1 MKSHKF
7 DSFRDRIL
15 LEHNKLQ
22 VKSSH
27 LVKKLNILIAAGG
40 IVPEQVGGSRRIVF
54 ETAKKLAQRG
64 HQVHVLVPQTR
75 RNYPLQEKVIDNM
88 LVFRYPI
95 KRSNEIK
102 NGIFHILKSATL
114 FRRLCG
120 QYNYDILHFHS
131 PLQAFGILFSKGIA
145 SVPTIYSLHSP
156 CGKEY
161 RSNIGISNDTPLN
174 KIFQKFKLNI
184 YSGALKFIERICLS
198 RSKVII
204 VTSEFMKGQIA
215 EEHGEKFLLKTIIIP
230 GGCDISKFRLSEGKE
245 KIKIKLGLPV
255 NRFILL
261 TVRRLVKRMGLENLI
276 RAMSYIRKKDRN
288 ILLLIGGSGY
298 LKQKLERMI
307 NELKLNECVKLL
319 GFIKEER
326 LPWFYQAADLFILP
340 SVTLEGFGLSS
351 IESLAAGT
359 PVLATP
365 VGGSIEILSGLDR
378 DLLFEDIDSLA
389 IARKILHYVN
399 RPQKLQRIQEKCR
412 SYVMERYSCEKITR
426 QIERTY
432 VRTLYAKDF

>member
-1 MKSHKF
+1 MTFYLNATRSVRKRSN
-7 DSFRDRIL
+7 L
-15 LEHNKLQ
+15 T
-22 VKSSH
+22 
-27 LVKKLNILIAAGG
+27 KKLNTLIVAGG
-40 IVPEQVGGSRRIVF
+40 IVPEQMGGSHRIVF
-54 ETAKKLAQRG
+54 ETAKRLAQRG
-64 HQVHVLVPQTR
+64 HQVHVLVPQTG
-75 RNYPLQEKVIDNM
+75 RNYPLEEEITDNM

-95 KRSNEIK
+95 KRGGKIK

-120 QYNYDILHFHS
+120 QHNYDILHFHS
-131 PLQAFGILFSKGIA
+131 PLQAFCILFLKGIT

-161 RSNIGISNDTPLN
+161 RSNIGTSNDRLLN

-184 YSGALKFIERICLS
+184 YSEALKFIEKICLS
-198 RSKVII
+198 RSKVIV
-204 VTSEFMKGQIA
+204 VTSEFMKGQVA

-230 GGCDISKFRLSEGKE
+230 GGCDISKFKPSEGKE
-245 KIKIKLGLPV
+245 KIRIKLGLPA
-255 NRFILL
+255 NKFIFL

-276 RAMSYIRKKDRN
+276 RAASYIRKKNRSFL
-288 ILLLIGGSGY
+288 ILIGGSGY
-298 LKQKLERMI
+298 LKEKLERMI
-307 NELKLNECVKLL
+307 NELKLSESVKLL

-340 SVTLEGFGLSS
+340 SVTLEGFGLST
-351 IESLAAGT
+351 IESLATGT

-365 VGGSIEILSGLDR
+365 VGGSIEILSSLDK
-378 DLLFEDIDSLA
+378 DLLFEDIGSLA

-399 RPQKLQRIQEKCR
+399 HPQKLQQIQEKCR
-412 SYVMERYSCEKITR
+412 SYVVERYSWEKITS

-432 VRTLYAKDF
+432 FRTLSTKDF